1 MPLTT
6 AGLIEDDYTQADLA
20 PDPSTLRGAVVEQAF
35 SDLVGPSLLRGS
47 ELSTARKYGGL
58 AYGNLAPD
66 QAKAWVAEQG
76 LSEFLPLDERTY
88 NPLELSIIAR
98 RKREEL
104 KRQAILQR
112 APQTAGATL
121 GRFGLSL
128 ATSLVDPLTVA
139 TAFVPVVGEAKYAQ
153 LLANAGGIAGRTAV
167 RAGVG
172 AAEGAVGAALV
183 EPFIYAAKREE
194 LADYTL
200 ADSLLNIGLGTVFGG
215 GLHAVGGAISDRLT
229 LRDRIGEKL
238 AEVERA
244 SAAPD
249 AVPAPDAPAIDPRQ
263 YIARREA
270 GGPDEYFRQ
279 ADALKRLLDAVPEF
293 DTNDP
298 RAVGKFFG
306 EKTPSLSQFIRET
319 GGIAD
324 EGGELSARDVS
335 SKDAPGLIRKVG
347 TPEAGMDAVR
357 ERVWEAGYFPD
368 KVDYNDISDTELLD
382 AITADVRGERRY
394 TNAVQE
400 RLNRL
405 RDDYEFADSMRRDGI
420 TKGMSTEDIARHLR
434 DMDDEIGALTQRGD
448 PDADTLAE
456 YDRAADLADVAGPE
470 AREAALRAGVAQAVT
485 GRPIDVDGLLRRDMG
500 AVRRTATPDP
510 DRAPLAD
517 PDAVRRVDE
526 TLADGEAADPTA
538 VEARIAEL
546 DEEIRALEAEAKADE
561 GDDVFPDDIR
571 EELDAAKEAANEATL
586 IDRAGRMLAA
596 CAVRF
601 G

>member
-1 MPLTT
+1 MTLQT
-6 AGLIEDDYTQADLA
+6 AGLIDDPYTQADIA
-20 PDPSTLRGAVVEQAF
+20 PDPGTVRGAVVEQAF
-35 SDLVGPSLLRGS
+35 SDLVGPSILRGS

-58 AYGNLAPD
+58 AHGNLAPD
-66 QAKAWVAEQG
+66 QARAWVAEQG
-76 LSEFLPLDERTY
+76 LAEFLPLEDRTY
-88 NPLELSIIAR
+88 NPQELAIIAR

-104 KRQAILQR
+104 RRQAILAR

-139 TAFVPVVGEAKYAQ
+139 SAFVPVVGEAKYAQ
-153 LLANAGGIAGRTAV
+153 LLARAGGLGGRTAV

-172 AAEGAVGAALV
+172 AAEGAAGAALV
-183 EPFIYAAKREE
+183 EPIIYQAKREE

-244 SAAPD
+244 TVAPEAAPD
-249 AVPAPDAPAIDPRQ
+249 TPAIDPRQ

-298 RAVGKFFG
+298 RAVGRFLG
-306 EKTPSLSQFIRET
+306 EKTPSLSQFVRET
-319 GGIAD
+319 GGITD
-324 EGGELSARDVS
+324 EGGELAARDVTA
-335 SKDAPGLIRKVG
+335 KDQPGLIRKAG
-347 TPEAGMDAVR
+347 TPDAGMDAVR
-357 ERVWEAGYFPD
+357 ERVWEAGYFPE
-368 KVDYNDISDTELLD
+368 KADYNDISDTELLD

-420 TKGMSTEDIARHLR
+420 TKGMSTEEIARHLR
-434 DMDDEIGALTQRGD
+434 DMDDEIGALTSRDD
-448 PDADTLAE
+448 PDVDTLAE
-456 YDRAADLADVAGPE
+456 YDRAADLADVAGPD

-485 GRPIDVDGLLRRDMG
+485 GRPIDVEGLLRRDPA
-500 AVRRTATPDP
+500 AVRRTAEPDP

-526 TLADGEAADPTA
+526 TLAEGDAAEPTA

-546 DEEIRALEAEAKADE
+546 DEEVRALEAEAKADE
-561 GDDVFPDDIR
+561 AEDVFPADLR
-571 EELDAAKEAANEATL
+571 EELDAAAEAANEATL